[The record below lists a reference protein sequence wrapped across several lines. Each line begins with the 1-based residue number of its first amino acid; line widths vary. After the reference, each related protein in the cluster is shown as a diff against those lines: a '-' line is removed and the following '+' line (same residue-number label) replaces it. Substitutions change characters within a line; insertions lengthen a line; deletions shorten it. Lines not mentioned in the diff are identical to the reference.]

1 MQDDGVLKITMDTV
15 FSLVMQ
21 DEEICTGLLEMILPG
36 EGFDEVLEIQS
47 SDFIVFDEADD
58 LKVSDKV
65 VKNTDL
71 SVETQKTIQRLPDT
85 KGVRLDLVASRTNVH
100 ANVEMQNLKE
110 KHHAKRSRYYRAMS
124 DVQNL
129 KRGDDYFDLPKLF
142 IIFICSFD
150 MFDLGKPYYVFTTHD
165 TENDLPLNDETSI
178 IPSLTVKRVKKG
190 RNPSN
195 SAGFGLFV
203 FLR

>member
-1 MQDDGVLKITMDTV
+1 M
-15 FSLVMQ
+15 
-21 DEEICTGLLEMILPG
+21 
-36 EGFDEVLEIQS
+36 
-47 SDFIVFDEADD
+47 
-58 LKVSDKV
+58 
-65 VKNTDL
+65 
-71 SVETQKTIQRLPDT
+71 
-85 KGVRLDLVASRTNVH
+85 H

-150 MFDLGKPYYVFTTHD
+150 MFDMGKPYYVFTTHD

-178 IPSLTVKRVKKG
+178 IYLNTKCPENAVPERLSPLYEYIERRTNSTGNPVIAKIIKRIEELSVPRRYQKIMTFEEELQVRERIG
-190 RNPSN
+190 REQGFEDGVAQGREQGFEDGIAQGRASERPEYFGRHYCKSN
-195 SAGFGLFV
+195 RV
-203 FLR
+203 VH